1 VIYFYVSLE
10 VTTAAGTP
18 TEIFLINNSIRVILL
33 EIFLINN
40 NCRVIHSEIFL
51 INNNSRVIH
60 SEIFLINN
68 RSSRVIYLEIFL
80 IEFYIKI
87 FDSNKNINDMIL

>member
-33 EIFLINN
+33 EISLINN
-40 NCRVIHSEIFL
+40 NC
-51 INNNSRVIH
+51 RVIH

-80 IEFYIKI
+80 IESYIKI
-87 FDSNKNINDMIL
+87 FASNKNINNIIL